1 MMSWTRS
8 SKLALGVTVVAVFV
22 LGAGALGA
30 AAVPFEGDP
39 PESAEVGDEVE
50 IEQLRMTEPFQVS
63 EEGWTMRVSTEL
75 ENPRLQV
82 TALDSPG
89 NTVGEK
95 EFDVTN
101 STVTMEIDDNSINEV
116 VFSIRGDVPV
126 IAGPGPGAYSYENRD
141 RENITVLEIAEV
153 FESQVETVENGTF
166 ELHRFTPDSR
176 SARQAIDSA
185 SAAAEEVN
193 SGEIRD
199 RVGEAIDF
207 YDSGQF
213 DNAVTAAN
221 DAENDAEGL
230 VDSGGGGPST
240 LLLVGAVLALV
251 VAVGGI
257 AYYLRSRQEPA
268 NKLQ

>member
-1 MMSWTRS
+1 MSWTRS

-176 SARQAIDSA
+176 SARQAIDSSCSLVPCWRWWSRSVVSRTICA
-185 SAAAEEVN
+185 
-193 SGEIRD
+193 RD
-199 RVGEAIDF
+199 RSRRTSSSNRVCR
-207 YDSGQF
+207 
-213 DNAVTAAN
+213 
-221 DAENDAEGL
+221 
-230 VDSGGGGPST
+230 PS
-240 LLLVGAVLALV
+240 
-251 VAVGGI
+251 
-257 AYYLRSRQEPA
+257 SRLTRASRRPVWHRFLTPESVPSSRRQCSA
-268 NKLQ
+268 T

>member
-1 MMSWTRS
+1 MSWTRS
-8 SKLALGVTVVAVFV
+8 SRLALGVAVVAVFV

-30 AAVPFEGDP
+30 TAVPFEGDTP
-39 PESAEVGDEVE
+39 GSAEVGDEVQV
-50 IEQLRMTEPFQVS
+50 EQLRLTEPFEVS
-63 EEGWTMRVSTEL
+63 EDGWTMRVSTEL
-75 ENPRLQV
+75 EDPRLQV

-101 STVTMEIDDNSINEV
+101 DTVTMNIDDNSINEV
-116 VFSIRGDVPV
+116 VFSVRGDVPD

-141 RENITVLEIAEV
+141 RENITVLEIEEV

-185 SAAAEEVN
+185 SAAAEEAD
-193 SGEIRD
+193 SEEARQ
-199 RVGEAIDF
+199 RVQEAIDF
-207 YDSGQF
+207 YDGGQF
-213 DNAVTAAN
+213 DNAESAAT
-221 DAENDAEGL
+221 DAEGL
-230 VDSGGGGPST
+230 ADTGGGDRST

-251 VAVGGI
+251 VAVGGV
-257 AYYLRSRQEPA
+257 AYYLRTKQEPA